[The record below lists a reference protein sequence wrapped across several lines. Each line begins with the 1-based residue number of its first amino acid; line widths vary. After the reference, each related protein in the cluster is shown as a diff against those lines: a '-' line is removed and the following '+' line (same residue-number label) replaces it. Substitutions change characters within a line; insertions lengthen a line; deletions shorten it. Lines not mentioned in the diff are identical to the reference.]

1 MRVRMTGLA
10 GVIAIAALLVGA
22 APASAAPGDAS
33 AYGARLNV
41 TLLGNPAVNAEPFA
55 AANANGPTQNT
66 FAGVDLTGILKTGV
80 INASASRDEKS
91 GGVYSRAST
100 ADVRVDLLSK
110 VTGKISAELVEAE
123 CTATQKGLSGKSKL
137 AGVNLGKLGQV
148 NADPAPNTVLDVE
161 LAGIKIAEV
170 IFNEQYKN
178 DDGSLTVNA
187 IHIKLLQGKLG
198 SIGTGDVI
206 ISSATCGPAG
216 LPIPMA
222 SGAGLWIGLGL
233 LGVVAAPVAF
243 VALSRRSRASRSVR
257 SFGQA

>member
-66 FAGVDLTGILKTGV
+66 FVGVDLPGILKTGV
-80 INASASRDEKS
+80 INASASRDESS

-100 ADVRVDLLSK
+100 ADVRVDLLAK

-123 CTATQKGLSGKSKL
+123 CQATQKGLVGKSKL
-137 AGVNLGKLGQV
+137 AGVNLGKLGQGS
-148 NADPAPNTVLDVE
+148 AGSIGHDPAINTKLDVQ
-161 LAGIKIAEV
+161 LAGVKIAEV
-170 IFNEQYKN
+170 IFNEQIKN
-178 DDGSLTVNA
+178 NDGSLTVNA
-187 IHIKLLQGKLG
+187 IHVKLLQGVLG

-243 VALSRRSRASRSVR
+243 VALRRRASLH
-257 SFGQA
+257 AA

>member
-33 AYGARLNV
+33 AYGAKLNV

-66 FAGVDLTGILKTGV
+66 FAGVDLTGILKTGL

-123 CTATQKGLSGKSKL
+123 CTATQKGLAGKSKL

-148 NADPAPNTVLDVE
+148 NADPAANTVLDVQ

-170 IFNEQYKN
+170 IFNEQIKN
-178 DDGSLTVNA
+178 NDGSLTVNA

-243 VALSRRSRASRSVR
+243 VALRRRADLN
-257 SFGQA
+257 AA

>member
-41 TLLGNPAVNAEPFA
+41 TLLGSPAVNAEPFA

-66 FAGVDLTGILKTGV
+66 FVGVDLPGILKTGV

-100 ADVRVDLLSK
+100 ADVRVDLLAK

-123 CTATQKGLSGKSKL
+123 CQATQKGLVGKSKL

-148 NADPAPNTVLDVE
+148 NADPAVNTKLDVQ

-170 IFNEQYKN
+170 IFNEQIKN
-178 DDGSLTVNA
+178 NDGSLTVNA
-187 IHIKLLQGKLG
+187 IHVKLLQGVLG
-198 SIGTGDVI
+198 SIGTGDII

-243 VALSRRSRASRSVR
+243 MALRRRASLNA
-257 SFGQA
+257 F

>member
-33 AYGARLNV
+33 AYGAKLNV

-55 AANANGPTQNT
+55 AANANGPTKSS
-66 FAGVDLTGILKTGV
+66 FAGVDLTGILKTGL
-80 INASASRDEKS
+80 INASATRDENS

-123 CTATQKGLSGKSKL
+123 CTATQKGLAGAAKL

-148 NADPAPNTVLDVE
+148 NADPAANTKLDVQV
-161 LAGIKIAEV
+161 AGIKIAEV
-170 IFNEQYKN
+170 IFNEQIRN
-178 DDGSLTVNA
+178 NDGSLTVNA
-187 IHIKLLQGKLG
+187 IHIKLLQGVLG

-243 VALSRRSRASRSVR
+243 VALRRRASLN
-257 SFGQA
+257 AA

>member
-33 AYGARLNV
+33 AYGAKLDV

-123 CTATQKGLSGKSKL
+123 CTATQKGLAGKAKL
-137 AGVNLGKLGQV
+137 AGVNLGRLGQV
-148 NADPAPNTVLDVE
+148 NADPAANTKLDVQ

-170 IFNEQYKN
+170 IFNEQIRN
-178 DDGSLTVNA
+178 NDGSLTVNA
-187 IHIKLLQGKLG
+187 IHIKLLQGVLG
-198 SIGTGDVI
+198 GIGTGDVI

-243 VALSRRSRASRSVR
+243 VALRRRASLN
-257 SFGQA
+257 AA

>member
-55 AANANGPTQNT
+55 AANANGPVQNT
-66 FAGVDLTGILKTGV
+66 FLGVDLTGILKTGV

-123 CTATQKGLSGKSKL
+123 CQATQKGLTGKSKL
-137 AGVNLGKLGQV
+137 AGVHLGKLGQV
-148 NADPAPNTVLDVE
+148 NADPAPNTKLDVE

-170 IFNEQYKN
+170 IFNEQVKN
-178 DDGSLTVNA
+178 NDGSLTVNA

-233 LGVVAAPVAF
+233 LGAAAAPVAF
-243 VALSRRSRASRSVR
+243 VALRRRASFSVR
-257 SFGQA
+257 SLGQV

>member
-1 MRVRMTGLA
+1 MGRSFMRVRMTGLA

-33 AYGARLNV
+33 AYGARLDV

-80 INASASRDEKS
+80 INASASRDDKS

-243 VALSRRSRASRSVR
+243 VALRRRASLS
-257 SFGQA
+257 AA

>member
-123 CTATQKGLSGKSKL
+123 CQATQKGLAGKSKL

-148 NADPAPNTVLDVE
+148 NADPAANTVLNVE

-170 IFNEQYKN
+170 ILNEQIKN
-178 DDGSLTVNA
+178 NDGSLTVNA

-243 VALSRRSRASRSVR
+243 VALRRRASLN
-257 SFGQA
+257 AA

>member
-66 FAGVDLTGILKTGV
+66 FAGVDLTGILKTGL
-80 INASASRDEKS
+80 INASASQDEKS

-123 CTATQKGLSGKSKL
+123 CAATQKGLVGKSKL

-148 NADPAPNTVLDVE
+148 NADPAANTKLDVQ

-170 IFNEQYKN
+170 IFNEQIKN
-178 DDGSLTVNA
+178 NDGSLTVNA
-187 IHIKLLQGKLG
+187 IHIKLLQGVLG

-233 LGVVAAPVAF
+233 LGVVSAPVAF
-243 VALSRRSRASRSVR
+243 VALRRRASLN
-257 SFGQA
+257 AA

>member
-66 FAGVDLTGILKTGV
+66 FLGVDLTGILKTGV

-100 ADVRVDLLSK
+100 ADVRIDLLSK

-123 CTATQKGLSGKSKL
+123 CQATQKGLAGKSKL

-148 NADPAPNTVLDVE
+148 NADPAANTTLNVE

-170 IFNEQYKN
+170 IFNEQIKN
-178 DDGSLTVNA
+178 KDGSLTVNA
-187 IHIKLLQGKLG
+187 IHVKLLQGVLG

-243 VALSRRSRASRSVR
+243 VALRRRASL
-257 SFGQA
+257 GTA

>member
-123 CTATQKGLSGKSKL
+123 CQATQKGLAGKSKL

-148 NADPAPNTVLDVE
+148 NADPAANTKLDVQ
-161 LAGIKIAEV
+161 LAGVKIAEV
-170 IFNEQYKN
+170 IFNEQIKN
-178 DDGSLTVNA
+178 NDGSLTVNA
-187 IHIKLLQGKLG
+187 IHIKLLQGVLG

-233 LGVVAAPVAF
+233 LGVAAAPVAF
-243 VALSRRSRASRSVR
+243 VALRRRASLNV
-257 SFGQA
+257 A

>member
-33 AYGARLNV
+33 AFGAKLDV
-41 TLLGNPAVNAEPFA
+41 TLLGSPAVNAEPFA
-55 AANANGPTQNT
+55 AANANGPTKNT

-80 INASASRDEKS
+80 INASASRDENS

-148 NADPAPNTVLDVE
+148 NADPAANTKLDVQ
-161 LAGIKIAEV
+161 LAGVKIAEV
-170 IFNEQYKN
+170 IFNEQFKN

-187 IHIKLLQGKLG
+187 IHIKLLQGVLG
-198 SIGTGDVI
+198 GIGTGDVI
-206 ISSATCGPAG
+206 LSSATCGPAG

-243 VALSRRSRASRSVR
+243 TALRRRASLN
-257 SFGQA
+257 AA

>member
-10 GVIAIAALLVGA
+10 GVVAIAALLAGA

-33 AYGARLNV
+33 AYGAKLNV

-80 INASASRDEKS
+80 INASASRDDKS

-100 ADVRVDLLSK
+100 ADVRIDLLSK

-123 CTATQKGLSGKSKL
+123 CTATQKGLAGKSKL

-148 NADPAPNTVLDVE
+148 NADPAANTVLDVQ

-170 IFNEQYKN
+170 IFNEQIKN
-178 DDGSLTVNA
+178 NDGSLTVNA

-243 VALSRRSRASRSVR
+243 VALRRRASLSPHP
-257 SFGQA
+257 FGQA

>member
-80 INASASRDEKS
+80 MNASASRDEKS

-100 ADVRVDLLSK
+100 ADVRVDLLAK

-123 CTATQKGLSGKSKL
+123 CTATQKGLAGKSKL

-148 NADPAPNTVLDVE
+148 NADPAANTVLDVQ

-170 IFNEQYKN
+170 IFNEQLKN

-243 VALSRRSRASRSVR
+243 VALRRRASLN
-257 SFGQA
+257 AA

>member
-41 TLLGNPAVNAEPFA
+41 TLLGNPAINAEPFA

-100 ADVRVDLLSK
+100 ADVRLDLLSK

-123 CTATQKGLSGKSKL
+123 CTATQKGLAGKSKL

-148 NADPAPNTVLDVE
+148 NADPAANTTLDVQ

-170 IFNEQYKN
+170 IFNEQIKN
-178 DDGSLTVNA
+178 NDGSLTVNA
-187 IHIKLLQGKLG
+187 IHLKLLQGVLG

-243 VALSRRSRASRSVR
+243 VALRRRASLN
-257 SFGQA
+257 AA

>member
-1 MRVRMTGLA
+1 MTGLA

-33 AYGARLNV
+33 AYGARLDV
-41 TLLGNPAVNAEPFA
+41 TLLGNPAVHAEPFA

-66 FAGVDLTGILKTGV
+66 FAGVDLNGILKTGV
-80 INASASRDEKS
+80 INASASRDDKS

-123 CTATQKGLSGKSKL
+123 CTATQKGLAGKSKL

-148 NADPAPNTVLDVE
+148 NTDPAPNTVLDVE

-170 IFNEQYKN
+170 VFNEQYKN

-198 SIGTGDVI
+198 SLGTGDVI
-206 ISSATCGPAG
+206 LSSATCGPAG

-243 VALSRRSRASRSVR
+243 VALRRRASLN
-257 SFGQA
+257 AA

>member
-33 AYGARLNV
+33 AYGAKLNV

-66 FAGVDLTGILKTGV
+66 FAGVDLTGILKTGL

-91 GGVYSRAST
+91 GGVTSRAST

-123 CTATQKGLSGKSKL
+123 CTATQKGLAGATKL

-148 NADPAPNTVLDVE
+148 NADPAANTKLDVQ

-170 IFNEQYKN
+170 IFNEQIKN
-178 DDGSLTVNA
+178 NDGSLTVNA
-187 IHIKLLQGKLG
+187 IHIKLLQGVLG

-243 VALSRRSRASRSVR
+243 VALRRRASLT
-257 SFGQA
+257 AA

>member
-41 TLLGNPAVNAEPFA
+41 TLLGNPAINAEPFA

-123 CTATQKGLSGKSKL
+123 CTATQKGLAGKSKL

-148 NADPAPNTVLDVE
+148 NADPAANTTLDVQ
-161 LAGIKIAEV
+161 LAGIKIGEV
-170 IFNEQYKN
+170 IFNEQIKN
-178 DDGSLTVNA
+178 NDGSLTVNA
-187 IHIKLLQGKLG
+187 IHLKLLQGVLG

-243 VALSRRSRASRSVR
+243 VALRRRSSLNA
-257 SFGQA
+257 A

>member
-33 AYGARLNV
+33 AYGAKLNV
-41 TLLGNPAVNAEPFA
+41 TLLSSPAVNLEPFA

-66 FAGVDLTGILKTGV
+66 FVGVDLTGVLKTGV

-100 ADVRVDLLSK
+100 ADVRIDLLAK
-110 VTGKISAELVEAE
+110 ATGKISAELVEAE
-123 CTATQKGLSGKSKL
+123 CQATQKGLTGKSKL
-137 AGVNLGKLGQV
+137 AGVHLGKLGQV
-148 NADPAPNTVLDVE
+148 NADPAANTTLDVQ
-161 LAGIKIAEV
+161 LAGLKVAEV
-170 IFNEQYKN
+170 VFNEQIKN
-178 DDGSLTVNA
+178 KDGSLTVNA
-187 IHIKLLQGKLG
+187 IHIKLLQGALG
-198 SIGTGDVI
+198 AIGTGDII

-243 VALSRRSRASRSVR
+243 VALRRRSALN
-257 SFGQA
+257 AA

>member
-1 MRVRMTGLA
+1 MHVRMTGLA

-33 AYGARLNV
+33 AHGARLNV

-66 FAGVDLTGILKTGV
+66 FAGVDLTGTLKTGV
-80 INASASRDEKS
+80 INASASRDDKS

-123 CTATQKGLSGKSKL
+123 CTATQKGLAGKSKL

-148 NADPAPNTVLDVE
+148 NADPAPNTVLDVQ
-161 LAGIKIAEV
+161 LAGVKIAEV

-243 VALSRRSRASRSVR
+243 VALRRRASLNV
-257 SFGQA
+257 A

>member
-33 AYGARLNV
+33 AYGARLNA

-55 AANANGPTQNT
+55 AAKANGPTQNT

-148 NADPAPNTVLDVE
+148 NADPAVNTKLDVE

-170 IFNEQYKN
+170 VFNEQYKN

-187 IHIKLLQGKLG
+187 IHIKLLQGVLG

-243 VALSRRSRASRSVR
+243 VALRRRASLTSQP
-257 SFGQA
+257 SLGQA

>member
-10 GVIAIAALLVGA
+10 GVVAIAALLVGA

-41 TLLGNPAVNAEPFA
+41 TLLGSPAVNAEPFA

-80 INASASRDEKS
+80 INAAASRDENS

-100 ADVRVDLLSK
+100 ADVRLDLLSK

-148 NADPAPNTVLDVE
+148 NADPAANTKLDVQ

-170 IFNEQYKN
+170 IFNEQVKN
-178 DDGSLTVNA
+178 NDGSLTVNA
-187 IHIKLLQGKLG
+187 IHIKLLQGVLG

-206 ISSATCGPAG
+206 LSSATCGPAG

-243 VALSRRSRASRSVR
+243 VALRRRASLP
-257 SFGQA
+257 AA

>member
-1 MRVRMTGLA
+1 MTGLA
-10 GVIAIAALLVGA
+10 GVVAIAALLAGA

-33 AYGARLNV
+33 AYGAKLNV

-80 INASASRDEKS
+80 INASASRDDKS

-123 CTATQKGLSGKSKL
+123 CQATQKGLAGKSEL

-148 NADPAPNTVLDVE
+148 NADPAANTVIDVQ

-170 IFNEQYKN
+170 IFNEQIKN

-187 IHIKLLQGKLG
+187 IHIKLLQGELG

-233 LGVVAAPVAF
+233 LGVAAAPVAF
-243 VALSRRSRASRSVR
+243 VALRRRASLN
-257 SFGQA
+257 AA

>member
-1 MRVRMTGLA
+1 MTGLA

-80 INASASRDEKS
+80 INASASRDDKS

-148 NADPAPNTVLDVE
+148 NADPAPNTVLDVQ

-187 IHIKLLQGKLG
+187 IHIKLLQGVLG

-243 VALSRRSRASRSVR
+243 VALRRRADLSVHF
-257 SFGQA
+257 SGQA

>member
-66 FAGVDLTGILKTGV
+66 FIGVDLTGILKTGV

-123 CTATQKGLSGKSKL
+123 CTATQKGLAGKSKL

-148 NADPAPNTVLDVE
+148 DADPAVNTKLDVQ

-170 IFNEQYKN
+170 IFNEQIKN
-178 DDGSLTVNA
+178 NDGSLTVNA
-187 IHIKLLQGKLG
+187 IHIKLLQGVLG

-243 VALSRRSRASRSVR
+243 VALRRRASLN
-257 SFGQA
+257 AL

>member
-66 FAGVDLTGILKTGV
+66 FAGVDLTGVMKTGV
-80 INASASRDEKS
+80 INASASRDDKS

-148 NADPAPNTVLDVE
+148 NADPAPNTVLDVQ

-170 IFNEQYKN
+170 VFNEQYKN

-187 IHIKLLQGKLG
+187 IHIKLLQGKVG

-243 VALSRRSRASRSVR
+243 VALRRRASLN
-257 SFGQA
+257 AA

>member
-66 FAGVDLTGILKTGV
+66 FVGVDLTGILKTGV

-123 CTATQKGLSGKSKL
+123 CTATQKGLAGKSKL

-148 NADPAPNTVLDVE
+148 NADPAANTKLDVQ

-170 IFNEQYKN
+170 IFNEQIKN
-178 DDGSLTVNA
+178 NDGSLTVNA
-187 IHIKLLQGKLG
+187 IHIKLLQGVLG

-243 VALSRRSRASRSVR
+243 VALRRRASLS
-257 SFGQA
+257 AL

>member
-33 AYGARLNV
+33 AYGAKLDV
-41 TLLGNPAVNAEPFA
+41 TLLGSPAVNAEPFA
-55 AANANGPTQNT
+55 AATASGPTQNT
-66 FAGVDLTGILKTGV
+66 FAGVDLTGVLETGV
-80 INASASRDEKS
+80 INASASRDENS
-91 GGVYSRAST
+91 GGVHSRAST
-100 ADVRVDLLSK
+100 ADVRVDLLSG
-110 VTGKISAELVEAE
+110 VTGKISAELAEAE
-123 CTATQKGLSGKSKL
+123 CTATQKGLAGKAEL
-137 AGVNLGKLGQV
+137 AGVDLGELGRV
-148 NADPAPNTVLDVE
+148 DAEPAAGTKLDVQ
-161 LAGIKIAEV
+161 LAGVKIAEV
-170 IFNEQYKN
+170 VFNEQVKN
-178 DDGSLTVNA
+178 ADGSLTVNA
-187 IHIKLLQGKLG
+187 IHIRLLQGVLG

-243 VALSRRSRASRSVR
+243 VALRRRASLN
-257 SFGQA
+257 AA

>member
-66 FAGVDLTGILKTGV
+66 FASVDLPGILKTGV
-80 INASASRDEKS
+80 INASASRDDKS
-91 GGVYSRAST
+91 GGVHSRAST

-148 NADPAPNTVLDVE
+148 NADPAANTKLDVQ
-161 LAGIKIAEV
+161 LAGVKIAEV
-170 IFNEQYKN
+170 IFNEQFKN

-187 IHIKLLQGKLG
+187 IHIKLLQGVLG
-198 SIGTGDVI
+198 GIGTGDVI
-206 ISSATCGPAG
+206 LSSATCGPAG

-243 VALSRRSRASRSVR
+243 TALRRRASLN
-257 SFGQA
+257 AA

>member
-1 MRVRMTGLA
+1 MTGLA

-123 CTATQKGLSGKSKL
+123 CAATQKGLVGKSKL

-148 NADPAPNTVLDVE
+148 NADPAPNTVLDVQ

-243 VALSRRSRASRSVR
+243 VALRRRASLNT
-257 SFGQA
+257 A

>member
-10 GVIAIAALLVGA
+10 GVVAIAALLAGA

-33 AYGARLNV
+33 AYGAKLSV

-80 INASASRDEKS
+80 INASASRDDKS

-123 CTATQKGLSGKSKL
+123 CTATQKGLAGKSKL

-148 NADPAPNTVLDVE
+148 NADPAANTVLDVQ

-170 IFNEQYKN
+170 IFNEQIKN
-178 DDGSLTVNA
+178 NDGSLTVNA

-243 VALSRRSRASRSVR
+243 VALRRRASLKSQPH
-257 SFGQA
+257 FGQA